1 MKRYFYILISLTLVL
16 ATVYSCN
23 EKADDAKDFDVQF
36 NVPESVTLEENYT
49 DMTFKVLFKKSPAK
63 SDVLVLT
70 DPAERH
76 TIVRSRSYLM
86 TRSPFPYIKEYI
98 RGIMP

>member
-36 NVPESVTLEENYT
+36 NVLSQ
-49 DMTFKVLFKKSPAK
+49 
-63 SDVLVLT
+63 
-70 DPAERH
+70 
-76 TIVRSRSYLM
+76 
-86 TRSPFPYIKEYI
+86 
-98 RGIMP
+98 

>member
-49 DMTFKVLFKKSPAK
+49 DMTFKVCSRSLLPRAMFLFSLIRP
-63 SDVLVLT
+63 
-70 DPAERH
+70 ERH

-98 RGIMP
+98 REIML